1 MPSIQNQRL
10 TAVEAAR
17 ADEKIM
23 LRLKPLYRGRNRV
36 YLPALAFAADLVATF
51 NFAISSLELRK
62 LGARSWQ
69 FPCLN
74 LAHFVTRIP
83 NET

>member
-36 YLPALAFAADLVATF
+36 YLGHTAVDRLAQPIAEAASSSRF
-51 NFAISSLELRK
+51 NLARSSA
-62 LGARSWQ
+62 LGAGGG
-69 FPCLN
+69 P
-74 LAHFVTRIP
+74 AEP
-83 NET
+83 A